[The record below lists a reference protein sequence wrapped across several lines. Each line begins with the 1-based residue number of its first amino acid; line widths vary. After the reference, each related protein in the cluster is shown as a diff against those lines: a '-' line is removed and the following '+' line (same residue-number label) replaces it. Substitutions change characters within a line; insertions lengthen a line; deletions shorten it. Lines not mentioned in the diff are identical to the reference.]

1 MFTAEALEL
10 IQETAQKATAVELL
24 AIEDPRQHHVRVG
37 ENLTTIEKAPPL
49 RNHHADSI
57 ESFCKIVNTLPI
69 ITGRPGTAGDIQATV
84 WHSPDKLVALF
95 DDADRRDVVT
105 CRLTPSRQVVT
116 LAKIDRRPL
125 NQREFCRTLKLEL
138 GVPETWI
145 GQFRRLDWSSA
156 NEATTE
162 TRRGADRLGAA
173 IRAEVSGIDKLPEEL
188 TLQIPLYETDGA
200 RATYSIRC
208 LIEIDPD
215 PNARTIT
222 LATTPGEIQA
232 ATDSCQADIA
242 EMLDLELEK
251 GTPVFYGTP

>member
-1 MFTAEALEL
+1 MFTAEAIEL
-10 IQETAQKATAVELL
+10 IQKTAQKAAAAELL
-24 AIEDPRQHHVRVG
+24 AIEDPRQHHVRIG

-49 RNHHADSI
+49 RKHSAESI
-57 ESFCKIVNTLPI
+57 ESFCKIVDTLPI
-69 ITGRPGTAGDIQATV
+69 NGDTHATV
-84 WHSPDKLVALF
+84 WHNPAKIVALF
-95 DDADRRDVVT
+95 DDADRRDTVV
-105 CRLTPSRQVVT
+105 CPLAPSRQFLT
-116 LAKIDRRPL
+116 IGRIDRHPL
-125 NQREFCRTLKLEL
+125 NQRDFCRTLKLDL

-173 IRAEVSGIDKLPEEL
+173 IRAEVSGVDKLPEQL

-200 RATYSIRC
+200 RVTYSIRC

-222 LATTPGEIQA
+222 LATLPGEVQVAIDEAQG
-232 ATDSCQADIA
+232 DIA
-242 EMLDLELEK
+242 VILGEAL
-251 GTPVFYGTP
+251 GSVIPVFYGAP